1 MKIGFIVTSHWSERI
16 RPQGDELL
24 RRYIDSILKHCT
36 YDYNIYIVD
45 NQSEFKLPAYS
56 EENIKYTRI
65 DNQYEKGLTGAWN
78 VGLHNAYSDS
88 CDVLINCNDD
98 LWFSESINNFIK
110 HIISDNNI
118 SRVYSTL
125 TNGVLSGPHKSSG
138 PREGT
143 QVLACTTGNNVING
157 FLFAI
162 TKEHYEKYRH
172 NDQEYFPLKHLN
184 DGGDGK
190 WGGQEGYW
198 IELSAKGLS
207 GLIFNDVFVEHTKF
221 RAWKTAKNID
231 NEK

>member
-24 RRYIDSILKHCT
+24 RRYVDSILKHCT
-36 YDYNIYIVD
+36 YDYNIYIID
-45 NQSEFKLPAYS
+45 NQSEFTLPTY
-56 EENIKYTRI
+56 EVPTVKYTRI

-78 VGLHNAYSDS
+78 IGLHTAYSDG
-88 CDVLINCNDD
+88 CDILINCNDD
-98 LWFSESINNFIK
+98 LWFSESINRFIK
-110 HIISDNNI
+110 HIISASNPD
-118 SRVYSTL
+118 RVYSTL

-143 QVLACTTGNNVING
+143 QTLPCTNGNNVING

-162 TKEHYEKYRH
+162 TKEHYEKFRY
-172 NDQEYFPLKHLN
+172 NLNEYFPLKHPN

-221 RAWKTAKNID
+221 RAWKTAKSID
-231 NEK
+231 NER